1 MPSAVTGGRYEHSVA
16 GRGSPQT
23 EAQSRDRLA
32 PASRLLGPELTL
44 VAEAGGGMGP
54 GFGGFLSAG
63 LRRGDGSR

>member
-23 EAQSRDRLA
+23 EAQSRDSLA

-44 VAEAGGGMGP
+44 VAEAGGRDG
-54 GFGGFLSAG
+54 ARV
-63 LRRGDGSR
+63 RRLPECGAQERR